1 MKKTI
6 IAITASAFLASSL
19 VVPTAASAWVPLVA
33 LGIALGIKSKDQGA
47 SGQPQAMAAKPV
59 HHAKKKKM

>member
-19 VVPTAASAWVPLVA
+19 VVPTAASAWVPLIM
-33 LGIALGIKSKDQGA
+33 LGIAAGIKAKDQGA
-47 SGQPQAMAAKPV
+47 TGQHQTMAAKPM
-59 HHAKKKKM
+59 HRAKKKKM

>member
-19 VVPTAASAWVPLVA
+19 VVPTVASAWVPLLLIPLA
-33 LGIALGIKSKDQGA
+33 IGIKSKDQGA
-47 SGQPQAMAAKPV
+47 QATHQAMAAKPMHV
-59 HHAKKKKM
+59 KKKKKM